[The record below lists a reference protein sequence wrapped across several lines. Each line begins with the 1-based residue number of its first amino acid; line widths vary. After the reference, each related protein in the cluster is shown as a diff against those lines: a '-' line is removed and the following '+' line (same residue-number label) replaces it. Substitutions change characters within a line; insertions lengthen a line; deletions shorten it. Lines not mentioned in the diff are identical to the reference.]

1 MEPLSFQQVLL
12 SSSESE
18 EADAAA
24 DHKDTVQPIT
34 PCSAGIRKRG
44 RKGIDDAIA
53 GAILEMAA
61 ASKLR
66 KAAIQQRDARYTITN
81 CIKALDEM
89 KGVDE
94 QVYFAAID
102 LFNDPTAREMFLS
115 LKRDKRLIWLQ
126 RKCRSSS

>member
-1 MEPLSFQQVLL
+1 MTFQPVVL

-18 EADAAA
+18 EADDAVNDKTA
-24 DHKDTVQPIT
+24 QPIMPST
-34 PCSAGIRKRG
+34 AAIRKRG
-44 RKGIDDAIA
+44 RKGVDDAIA

-66 KAAIQQRDARYTITN
+66 TAAIQQRNARYTISN

-94 QVYFAAID
+94 
-102 LFNDPTAREMFLS
+102 
-115 LKRDKRLIWLQ
+115 
-126 RKCRSSS
+126 